1 MIWPSYGRGIL
12 SALLPRELA
21 ESAPQPTA
29 VFALID
35 CGALEV
41 TREALER
48 AEAALDCPL
57 HRIDWQ
63 PTEQL
68 KSLGEAERLA
78 RRMVGLGIDR
88 SAMVV
93 GVGGGITTDM
103 AGFLAAVL
111 LRGLRWGAVPTTLL
125 GMADAALG
133 GKTAV
138 NLPEGKNLVGAFH
151 QPCFV
156 LADIDTL
163 VTLPP
168 REWRCGLGE
177 ILKAALI
184 DGSELMPALER
195 AAPEDLDFAGSTAL
209 ELAAGA
215 GRVKMRIAEADPTE
229 SAERKL
235 LNLGHTFGH
244 ALETAAAGDPAIP
257 QGLAHGEA
265 VALGLRCAARMAEEM
280 EVARAGLRR
289 QVVELSG
296 KLGLP
301 SAYPGVLPDVAAL
314 TVLLGRDKK
323 AHGGS
328 LDLVLPAEPGSCL
341 IVRGI
346 APAAV
351 AEVIHQELG

>member
-12 SALLPRELA
+12 PVLLPRELA
-21 ESAPQPTA
+21 EAPQPPTSVHVLLDEA
-29 VFALID
+29 ADEVSRAALD
-35 CGALEV
+35 A
-41 TREALER
+41 
-48 AEAALDCPL
+48 AEAALPCPM
-57 HRIDWQ
+57 HRVRWQ
-63 PTEQL
+63 PSERAKCLAEAEQL
-68 KSLGEAERLA
+68 A
-78 RRMVGLGIDR
+78 RGIVQRGADR
-88 SAMVV
+88 ATLLV
-93 GVGGGITTDM
+93 GVGGGVTTDM

-111 LRGLRWGAVPTTLL
+111 LRGVRWGAVPTTLL

-156 LADIDTL
+156 LADIATL
-163 VTLPP
+163 ETLPP

-177 ILKAALI
+177 VLKAALI
-184 DGSELMPALER
+184 DGTELMPALER
-195 AAPEDLDFAGSTAL
+195 AAPDDLQFPGDTAL
-209 ELAAGA
+209 ELASGA

-229 SAERKL
+229 QGERKL

-244 ALETAAAGDPAIP
+244 ALETAAGRDPGIEG
-257 QGLAHGEA
+257 GLSHGEA

-280 EVARAGLRR
+280 DVAENGLY
-289 QVVELSG
+289 QHVLELLH

-301 SAYPGVLPDVAAL
+301 GEYPGELPGRDDLA
-314 TVLLGRDKK
+314 TLLQRDKK
-323 AHGGS
+323 AHGGH

-341 IVRGI
+341 LVRGI

-351 AEVIHQELG
+351 ADVIEAELG